1 MSRAVK
7 PSKCPDCGA
16 KLGPEDE
23 LCPNCPWSYRPP
35 EEEANP
41 LKAQSRVR
49 DALLP
54 LAFFG
59 LLGYGVWRLGT
70 GLLGI
75 AQDPTLQETGSLTTG
90 GAPVSKAAVDKNM
103 QDSIAQAK
111 AIIDGRSSG
120 VGGTRDLRAE
130 LEGRAPQGG
139 GPSASGGSTGVV
151 GEHKG
156 GGSVVVAP
164 PDGPADAGE
173 GSGTIS
179 VTQESGQASSPPRE
193 WRLRGRVYDLVT
205 LRPVAGALLVLTDN
219 DTNFRAETM
228 TNAEGRYRTVLPPLR
243 ERGYM
248 VGIKKNG
255 YAQSYAGPESAG
267 VKDLD
272 AGSRK
277 ELARQ
282 LSRSVE
288 APTALEPGSD
298 APLVTDFF
306 LAPLDVR

>member
-1 MSRAVK
+1 
-7 PSKCPDCGA
+7 
-16 KLGPEDE
+16 
-23 LCPNCPWSYRPP
+23 
-35 EEEANP
+35 
-41 LKAQSRVR
+41 
-49 DALLP
+49 
-54 LAFFG
+54 
-59 LLGYGVWRLGT
+59 
-70 GLLGI
+70 
-75 AQDPTLQETGSLTTG
+75 
-90 GAPVSKAAVDKNM
+90 
-103 QDSIAQAK
+103 
-111 AIIDGRSSG
+111 
-120 VGGTRDLRAE
+120 
-130 LEGRAPQGG
+130 
-139 GPSASGGSTGVV
+139 
-151 GEHKG
+151 
-156 GGSVVVAP
+156 VVVAP
-164 PDGPADAGE
+164 PDGPAETGE

-179 VTQESGQASSPPRE
+179 ITKEAGQAARPPRE

-205 LRPVAGALLVLTDN
+205 LKPVAGALIILTDN
-219 DTNFRAETM
+219 ETNARAETM

-243 ERGYM
+243 ERGYA

>member
-23 LCPNCPWSYRPP
+23 ACPNCPWSYRAP
-35 EEEANP
+35 EEESNP

-90 GAPVSKAAVDKNM
+90 GAPASKAAVDKNM
-103 QDSIAQAK
+103 ADSIAQAR
-111 AIIDGRSSG
+111 AIIDGQAAG
-120 VGGTRDLRAE
+120 VGGTRDLQAE
-130 LEGRAPQGG
+130 LENRVP
-139 GPSASGGSTGVV
+139 GGSTGVV

-156 GGSVVVAP
+156 GGAVVVAP
-164 PDGPADAGE
+164 PDGPGEAGE

-179 VTQESGQASSPPRE
+179 VTKETGTAARPPRE

-205 LRPVAGALLVLTDN
+205 LRPVGGALIVLTDN
-219 DTNFRAETM
+219 ETNSRAETM

-243 ERGYM
+243 ERGYL

-255 YAQSYAGPESAG
+255 YAQSYAGPESVG